1 MIMNPGIDELID
13 NPSLWDGL
21 KGKRIAFLGHNA
33 SVTRDGWFS
42 LDALMHY
49 DDLEITSAFGP
60 QHGIYSE
67 KQDNMIESPD
77 FVHPVYQIPVFSLYG
92 EVRRPTQ
99 KMLDTFDVVLV
110 DLQGI
115 GSRPYT
121 FMTTLFYMLEACS
134 GTGKSVWVTDRPN
147 PAGRPVEG
155 PILQKGFES
164 FVGPAPLIMRHG
176 MTMGEL
182 ALWYRHKKKLDV
194 DLQVIK
200 MKDYFPKVAP
210 GYGWPAFELSWVNPS
225 PNASRLNMS
234 RCFPGTVL
242 FEGTTLSEGRGT
254 TTPLEMMGAPDIDFS
269 QILKKMSALK
279 PEWMKGSILRL
290 CQFEPTFDKHKGKI
304 CSGIQIHTDNR
315 HYRHHEFKPYRLSAL
330 MLKAIRLTLPEYPLW
345 RGFEFEYETDRLAID
360 LLNGSAYLREWVEDQ
375 SAYISDL
382 DDHLNKDEVRW
393 KEIREPFLLY

>member
-1 MIMNPGIDELID
+1 MNPGIDELID

-330 MLKAIRLTLPEYPLW
+330 MLKSIRLTLPEYPLW
-345 RGFEFEYETDRLAID
+345 KDFEFEYETDRLAID
-360 LLNGSAYLREWVEDQ
+360 LLNGSTYLREWVEDQ

-393 KEIREPFLLY
+393 KESRKPFLLY